1 MKTNAERHPEMVTN
15 FRAAIYD
22 ALKAAHPDGNVVLT
36 TDVWETAAIAGFKDI
51 IASEIDPVDALLAVN
66 VWKSVMLSNISAF
79 RQTLEREIEAKTI
92 EGIRLVNAK
101 RAVAKKYME

>member
-36 TDVWETAAIAGFKDI
+36 TDTWEAAAIAAFKELES
-51 IASEIDPVDALLAVN
+51 SELEPINALLAVN
-66 VWKSVMLSNISAF
+66 VWRSIMLSNISAF
-79 RQTLEREIEAKTI
+79 KQTLERELKAGTVS
-92 EGIRLVNAK
+92 GINLITAK